1 MRSPFVRKKVEDK
14 ASVSAAPSAMDKRL
28 RREFIL
34 AAMAAVTIVL
44 TGIIGCINV
53 ANYRAICEKADAKVN
68 LIAENGGLI
77 PGMANDVDDE
87 DADHSISAT
96 SVHLTVTQS
105 DRKDSGV
112 SIRRS
117 TRRFTGP
124 LDPDKIMNLEQPY
137 STRYFTVTV
146 DSAGELLTADVARIA
161 SVDRDEAE
169 AFVKK
174 VSKRHDARG
183 FYGSYRYGRMSIGE
197 SDSDTSG
204 ESDEDSPTLYVFLD
218 CSRELTNFHSFL
230 TLSIIISL
238 VGWLAVLALVIV
250 LSQFVVRPVVESYEK
265 QKRFITDAS
274 HEIKTPLAV
283 IDAAN
288 EVQEIENGESEWT
301 QSIHEQVARLT
312 ALTERLVFLARM
324 DEGALGFVRA
334 ELDLSD
340 LVVKAAEPF
349 ESVAL
354 SRGKRLSCDIEPNVK
369 FKGDKSALS
378 QVVELLLDN
387 ATRYAVDGTEIEL
400 KLVAEPHGH
409 ALLTVTNAVDAV
421 PSGSIDRLFDRFY
434 RADASRNS
442 KTGGSGV
449 GLSVARAIV
458 EAHGGTI
465 KATASDASI
474 TFAVR
479 L

>member
-105 DRKDSGV
+105 DKKDSGV

-197 SDSDTSG
+197 SD
-204 ESDEDSPTLYVFLD
+204 EDSPTLYVFLD

-230 TLSIIISL
+230 TVSIIISL

-354 SRGKRLSCDIEPNVK
+354 SRGKRLSCDVELNVK

-400 KLVAEPHGH
+400 KLVAEPRGH

-421 PSGSIDRLFDRFY
+421 PSGSLDRLFDRFY

-442 KTGGSGV
+442 KIGGSGV

-474 TFAVR
+474 TFAIR